1 MIKINLLAEK
11 KQPKSAP
18 SASPGLK
25 VEMGGGQNVLLV
37 GILALGVIVAGF
49 WWWSASNTLDD
60 WRERHADADRELV
73 RLEEIRKKGDEYKAK
88 KAELARKIELITTL
102 KKQQAVPVRILDQV
116 SRNLPDFLWLESM
129 SVNNNQIT
137 ISGKATSYNAVTN
150 FYNNLSDSGFFASV
164 SLGRVFEVQ
173 EGVAFSLTCG
183 FAVVAAAQ
191 QP

>member
-1 MIKINLLAEK
+1 
-11 KQPKSAP
+11 
-18 SASPGLK
+18 
-25 VEMGGGQNVLLV
+25 
-37 GILALGVIVAGF
+37 
-49 WWWSASNTLDD
+49 
-60 WRERHADADRELV
+60 
-73 RLEEIRKKGDEYKAK
+73 
-88 KAELARKIELITTL
+88 
-102 KKQQAVPVRILDQV
+102 V